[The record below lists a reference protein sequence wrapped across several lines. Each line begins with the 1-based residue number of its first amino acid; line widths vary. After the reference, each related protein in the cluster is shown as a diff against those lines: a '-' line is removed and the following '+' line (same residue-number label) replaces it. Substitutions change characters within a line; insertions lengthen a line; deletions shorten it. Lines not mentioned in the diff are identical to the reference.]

1 MKNEKRFSPMLKMA
15 TNITMEEVRSLYEF
29 TIDDLKMQQ
38 INKEITTYLGL
49 I

>member
-1 MKNEKRFSPMLKMA
+1 MLKMG
-15 TNITMEEVRSLYEF
+15 TNITMEGVKSLHEF